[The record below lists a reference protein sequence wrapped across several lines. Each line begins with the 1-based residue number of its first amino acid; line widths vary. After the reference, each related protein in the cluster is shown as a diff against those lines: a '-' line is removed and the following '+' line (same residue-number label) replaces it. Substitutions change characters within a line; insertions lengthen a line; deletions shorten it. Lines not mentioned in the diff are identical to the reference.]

1 MEMQT
6 PRQRQRSVQM
16 LRCFVMNYDWGK
28 KGRDSV
34 VGRLCASNPHC
45 QIDLEK
51 PYAEMWIG
59 THDSGPSFLNQNL
72 NNGST
77 TPGSSPSLRDWIA
90 NNPNDMLGHK
100 VVKIWGSSDLP
111 FLLKVQYLITLSL
124 ICNEI
129 N

>member
-1 MEMQT
+1 
-6 PRQRQRSVQM
+6 
-16 LRCFVMNYDWGK
+16 MNYDWGK

-59 THDSGPSFLNQNL
+59 THDSGPSFLNQDL

-100 VVKIWGSSDLP
+100 VVKMG
-111 FLLKVQYLITLSL
+111 LL
-124 ICNEI
+124 
-129 N
+129 